1 MVELNPFRSW
11 VPKPIAI
18 LYFLLMLVICMSVD
32 CVYSSL
38 MNENVGFRGMQSDDV
53 QWALFC
59 LVAGMCAGAP
69 FVARVLR
76 VCRLRAVNVVCLSLM
91 IAIEWMARDV
101 EEPLLYA
108 TLSLV
113 MGFVRMIC
121 MMVNMMAML
130 SYLTGRNMAA
140 TFNDAPERTEEQWQK
155 TMKMIIIG
163 MGLLYL
169 VLMSMQQVGTSLS
182 AWVAY
187 VLYTR
192 SVYDIMILVMAVM
205 LLSTLLLM
213 VRPRLDN
220 LPEVP
225 EGDTRWPFTAGRM
238 LSTLLFMASGC
249 CFAYFTTHGYNQDW
263 FSSVNIGLSLA
274 LSLFFFGA
282 FLLSDWT
289 RPASERY
296 WDYEIL
302 SLPSSRWALLIFVLA
317 ILLNSSS
324 LLVTVC
330 AQLTMQLDQW
340 HTACLNMYGWVGYV
354 LATLLIAFT
363 FRRLHYRHYWT
374 LAMAFFAAYA
384 ASLYLTVQPQMEY
397 SHLVWLTIIRAMGLF
412 LIYSAVMALSFYR
425 RPGSLLTSWILV
437 MLFLRNLVG
446 NGLGIAFYQQHMLH
460 GQQEYL
466 QAYATGYNGL
476 MVVNGMIASV
486 KELAGITFWFAMAV
500 LVFLLAC
507 NWDWLFG
514 RRNSQPAQ

>member
-1 MVELNPFRSW
+1 ML
-11 VPKPIAI
+11 AI
-18 LYFLLMLVICMSVD
+18 LLNS
-32 CVYSSL
+32 SSL
-38 MNENVGFRGMQSDDV
+38 LVTVCAQLTMQLD
-53 QWALFC
+53 QWHTAC
-59 LVAGMCAGAP
+59 L
-69 FVARVLR
+69 
-76 VCRLRAVNVVCLSLM
+76 
-91 IAIEWMARDV
+91 
-101 EEPLLYA
+101 
-108 TLSLV
+108 
-113 MGFVRMIC
+113 
-121 MMVNMMAML
+121 NM
-130 SYLTGRNMAA
+130 Y
-140 TFNDAPERTEEQWQK
+140 
-155 TMKMIIIG
+155 
-163 MGLLYL
+163 
-169 VLMSMQQVGTSLS
+169 